1 MSPTLIDTKLGRDYL
16 SRHFLLSV
24 PTARK
29 AVTLTF
35 DDGPNPRNTP
45 GLLKLLDKK
54 SIPAHFFLVGRHLT
68 RHKSIARETV
78 AAGHEVGNHTYHHIP
93 LTLLP
98 SRVIRKE
105 LIETEK
111 LLDEIAPDRVHTVR
125 PPMGWFSQRVLNRFR
140 DLDLMPV
147 MGDVYPQDPSR
158 PGVDTIVSRVHA
170 RIGPGSIVILHDG
183 GWRDGVDRSQT
194 IEAVDR
200 LTDELGA
207 QGYRFESLSALCADA
222 PME

>member
-1 MSPTLIDTKLGRDYL
+1 MSPTLIDTKLGRRYL

-24 PTARK
+24 PTSRK

-45 GLLKLLDKK
+45 ELLKLLDRKR
-54 SIPAHFFLVGRHLT
+54 IPGHFFLVGRHLA
-68 RHKSIARETV
+68 RHASIARETV
-78 AAGHEVGNHTYHHIP
+78 AAGHEIGNHTYHHIP

-105 LIETEK
+105 LVETEK

-140 DLDLMPV
+140 DLDLLPV
-147 MGDVYPQDPSR
+147 MGDVYPQDPAR
-158 PGVDTIVSRVHA
+158 PGVDTIVRRVRA

-200 LTDELGA
+200 LTDEMGA
-207 QGYRFESLSALCADA
+207 DGYSFESLSALCDEG